1 MTADLSLKSI
11 EFKASGGAL
20 SSVRCTL
27 TNGVSSPLFEKAG
40 VDHNQNAT
48 YNFDPKKKV
57 CKVELSSNGNSAG
70 NSHVTQIKF
79 FDSANAELFM
89 YKTYEPKFPAMVH

>member
-11 EFKASGGAL
+11 EFKSVSGNNPI

-40 VDHNQNAT
+40 VSHEKPAT
-48 YNFDPKKKV
+48 YNFDVNRKV
-57 CKVELSSNGNSAG
+57 CKVEA
-70 NSHVTQIKF
+70 H
-79 FDSANAELFM
+79 D
-89 YKTYEPKFPAMVH
+89 